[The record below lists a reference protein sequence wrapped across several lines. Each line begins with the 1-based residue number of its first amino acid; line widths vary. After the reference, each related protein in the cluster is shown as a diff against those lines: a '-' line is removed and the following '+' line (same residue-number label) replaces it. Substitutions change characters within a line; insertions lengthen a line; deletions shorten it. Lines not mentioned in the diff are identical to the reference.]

1 MTENNSVNQE
11 TTTATAAA
19 AAAARSI
26 GKIEI
31 YNEYLINLL

>member
-11 TTTATAAA
+11 TTTTAAA
-19 AAAARSI
+19 AAATRST

>member
-11 TTTATAAA
+11 TTTATAA